1 MLVKEIMQSPIIT
14 IRPTATLREAAELML
29 AHGINGLPVVNEQAY
44 VVGII
49 GLKDILRAPM
59 PSLARAT
66 VSRRTSEADIAKQT
80 DTTTVERVMATTVF
94 SVKEDDPLMM
104 AVAIMVNEGLHPLP
118 VLRDGRLVGVV
129 SRAICVLH
137 RAHMDTRGDTLV
149 ARPVGQTGIEK
160 RLRWTLCI
168 ATRH

>member
-1 MLVKEIMQSPIIT
+1 
-14 IRPTATLREAAELML
+14 ML

-66 VSRRTSEADIAKQT
+66 VSRRTPEADIARQT
-80 DTTTVERVMATTVF
+80 DTTIVERVMATTVF

-129 SRAICVLH
+129 SRADAV
-137 RAHMDTRGDTLV
+137 RAILSYRNDPSAGSGQALGHQAASIDT
-149 ARPVGQTGIEK
+149 QT
-160 RLRWTLCI
+160 
-168 ATRH
+168 